1 MQTKENSFI
10 NKFISSIKDFEKYP
24 EMAAKPLSKVIKYLL
39 QLILIFTILVTI
51 ISVYDIS
58 KDIKTGVE
66 YFKNQVPDVNFADNE
81 LKVSTEEKIVIQP
94 HNILNLIIINTND
107 INEEEVNNYIKDIKN
122 YDAGAIFL
130 KDKLII
136 NIDIQTIEYS
146 YKDIAN
152 IYNIGNM
159 TKQDMINYFTG
170 TNAIMIYI
178 SVFIISFIWLFI
190 TYLTSIVFDI
200 LALSAIGYVTALI
213 LKLRIKVIAMIK
225 ISMHALTLP
234 IILNLIYI
242 ILQVVFNFKIKYF
255 DIMYIAVTYIYI
267 ITAILMIKSDLIKR
281 GQELT
286 KILEEEQKIK
296 QELERQKEEQEEKDK
311 EERKKKEE
319 KENKKQEKKEKEK
332 TKKDEGLQGEPQG
345 QA

>member
-170 TNAIMIYI
+170 TNATMIYI